1 MRRVLRLLLVMT
13 ASLSL
18 AAAAAVPAIAGPTI
32 AGPTIAGPTMKSQFG
47 PAAAL
52 IARGAAVQVRA
63 VYTCPSTGISPNM
76 SATVTESV
84 PGGVAQGNG
93 LAPSTTVTCD
103 GVQHTV
109 QFGVATS
116 NIFAFQAGTA
126 FATGDLSAAL
136 PNNSST
142 DFSFEAVISIQ

>member
-1 MRRVLRLLLVMT
+1 MT

-18 AAAAAVPAIAGPTI
+18 AAAAAVPAPAGPTI
-32 AGPTIAGPTMKSQFG
+32 KSEFG
-47 PAAAL
+47 PPAAV
-52 IARGAAVQVRA
+52 IARGAAVQVRV
-63 VYTCPSTGISPNM
+63 VYTCPSAAISPNM

-93 LAPSTTVTCD
+93 SAPSTTVRCD

-126 FATGDLSAAL
+126 FATGDLSATL
-136 PNNSST
+136 PNNNFT
-142 DFSFEAVISIQ
+142 DFSFAAVISIQ

>member
-1 MRRVLRLLLVMT
+1 MRRFLRLLLVMT

-32 AGPTIAGPTMKSQFG
+32 AG
-47 PAAAL
+47 L